1 MLSNN
6 SRWFICYWDAKS
18 IRLSYVVQP
27 SQWAC
32 RHHSYHCRE
41 ESLFLYW
48 AMPWCNNQSRVGWL
62 SQEEPQGG
70 SEHKLFVLHCW
81 FLGSLVEVSSSEET
95 LLAVLCWLP
104 CDCHLFYN
112 DNILEKVSR
121 IALGSFIIF
130 WSFRWCLS
138 QPWVFMLLGLLF
150 HCFCKDWRVIGSI
163 NFVCIIWL
171 HPSCFYQKHR
181 IEQERKLGAIF
192 DTAIANHQ
200 KYFVRWSAE
209 QLSILTAFGE
219 FLVGCIVD

>member
-1 MLSNN
+1 LLYNHHLCSQID
-6 SRWFICYWDAKS
+6 SRWSICYRDAKS
-18 IRLSYVVQP
+18 IRLSYVEQP
-27 SQWAC
+27 SGLAATILITPG
-32 RHHSYHCRE
+32 R
-41 ESLFLYW
+41 SLCFYIGQCHD
-48 AMPWCNNQSRVGWL
+48 ATI
-62 SQEEPQGG
+62 SQEKPQGG
-70 SEHKLFVLHCW
+70 SEHKLLVLHCW
-81 FLGSLVEVSSSEET
+81 FLGSLVEVSSTEET